1 MVAPIRRPLSDV
13 WAHVILTTKTVVAG
27 GFHTVATYTRPI
39 QSMVPFQGA
48 NAPQPTAL
56 QAHIYGVKNIYTV
69 LIRFYAAY
77 NLQNRELYIL
87 AMCSF
92 AGVFFLYSSELLI
105 WQTVR
110 PRDAVIPL
118 LTSSVGLTWMWT
130 QMNYYVQSS

>member
-1 MVAPIRRPLSDV
+1 MSGTRLT
-13 WAHVILTTKTVVAG
+13 LTTQTVVAG
-27 GFHTVATYTRPI
+27 GLHTVATYTRPI

-48 NAPQPTAL
+48 KAPQPTAL
-56 QAHIYGVKNIYTV
+56 QAHIYGIKNIYTV

-92 AGVFFLYSSELLI
+92 AGVLFLYSTELLI

-110 PRDAVIPL
+110 PREAIIPL
-118 LTSSVGLTWMWT
+118 LTSSVALTWMWT
-130 QMNYYVQSS
+130 QMDFYVQSS